1 MILTLEVVGQ
11 QAQQLGSAAKKVFR
25 AVGGTIGRLADND
38 WVIPDPYVSGRHAL
52 IRYLNGKF
60 FVEDTSTN
68 GVYINSQDN
77 RLRRSEPHPLK
88 NGDRLF
94 IDAYEIRVSIANER
108 PAAGDARN
116 PADML
121 ARRLMGQPAARPAPP
136 PAEEPDRTEAL
147 DRSRVEDGETDFEE
161 VDPLEDEED
170 DDGEG
175 EGADE
180 GKTQYFSFDQAPER
194 KPEDE
199 GDLPT
204 RYQPPPSAQ
213 PPRNNRP
220 AMPPSQR
227 PLSQPPSVPREVVR
241 PSAPPPPQPPKQQAP
256 ARPQARDVASGSGR
270 FPAPPVPPAQPAA
283 KPSADTEAFK
293 ALLTAAGIQGVEPSA
308 ALGQELGEVL
318 RTVVDGLMEVLRTRE
333 RFKDEFRVRATTFK
347 PAHNNPLKFSANVE
361 DALHNL
367 LFKNNSAYLTPQE
380 AFEDAFIDV
389 RNHEMAIIASMRA
402 AFEAMLDDFDPDKLQ
417 EEFDRQLK
425 KGSLLGVPAKL
436 RYWDLFRDLYAELN
450 KNTDGSFKRLFGEE
464 FAKSYEERLEQVRAQ
479 SPRGEK

>member
-68 GVYINSQDN
+68 GVYINSPDN

-94 IDAYEIRVSIANER
+94 IDAYEIRVAIANER

-147 DRSRVEDGETDFEE
+147 DRPRVEDGETDFEE
-161 VDPLEDEED
+161 IDPLEDEDEED
-170 DDGEG
+170 G

-180 GKTQYFSFDQAPER
+180 GKTQYFSFDQPAEQ
-194 KPEDE
+194 KPADE

-204 RYQPPPSAQ
+204 RYQPPPAA
-213 PPRNNRP
+213 PAAPRNNRP
-220 AMPPSQR
+220 AMPSSPR
-227 PLSQPPSVPREVVR
+227 PLSQPPSVPREIAR
-241 PSAPPPPQPPKQQAP
+241 PSSPPPTPPQPKEQPP
-256 ARPQARDVASGSGR
+256 ARPQARDVASRSGR
-270 FPAPPVPPAQPAA
+270 FPAPPVPPAASAP
-283 KPSADTEAFK
+283 KPSSDTEAFK
-293 ALLTAAGIQGVEPSA
+293 ALLAAAGIQGVEPSA

-333 RFKDEFRVRATTFK
+333 RFKDEFRMRATTFK
-347 PAHNNPLKFSANVE
+347 PANNNPLKFSANVE

-367 LFKNNSAYLTPQE
+367 LFKSNSAYLTPQE

-402 AFEAMLDDFDPDKLQ
+402 AFEAMLGDFDPDKLQ

-436 RYWDLFRDLYAELN
+436 RYWDLFRELYAELGR
-450 KNTDGSFKRLFGEE
+450 NTDGSFKRLFGEE
-464 FAKSYEERLEQVRAQ
+464 FAKSYEERLEQFRAQ